1 MHYNNKICKFN
12 FVIFP
17 ESSFR
22 KIAKSENSQRR
33 WMFGHKKVKN
43 SKPYPIKFGRLF
55 RVIFYIITI
64 STRIYQGLSQKC
76 TANYLG
82 FPWNCVSRAKGKFR
96 IWTFRQNLD

>member
-1 MHYNNKICKFN
+1 
-12 FVIFP
+12 
-17 ESSFR
+17 
-22 KIAKSENSQRR
+22 
-33 WMFGHKKVKN
+33 MFGHKKVKN

-82 FPWNCVSRAKGKFR
+82 FP
-96 IWTFRQNLD
+96 